1 MSEHFIG
8 KDNVEIY
15 DNCEQRYTKSHLNST
30 NANLALNVLSNGTKH
45 HGMVFV
51 AFLFTMFCSHLKML
65 IG

>member
-30 NANLALNVLSNGTKH
+30 NANLALHVNIMAWYLLL
-45 HGMVFV
+45 F
-51 AFLFTMFCSHLKML
+51 FLQCFAV
-65 IG
+65 I